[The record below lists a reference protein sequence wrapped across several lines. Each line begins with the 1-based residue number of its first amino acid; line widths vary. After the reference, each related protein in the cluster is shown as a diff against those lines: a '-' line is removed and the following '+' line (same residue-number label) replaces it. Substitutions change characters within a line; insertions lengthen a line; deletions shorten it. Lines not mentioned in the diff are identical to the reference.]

1 MSRPTD
7 KVGKAGEYLTASI
20 LSMVCEDVVL
30 TTPPST
36 TDIIFQYQ
44 DRLYKCQ
51 VKAKSKIEPTREN
64 WRFDLRR
71 SGNTKEREYKDNA
84 VDIFALVSIP
94 HRNVVFV
101 PKLPQSQI
109 TLVDEHIKNNDAVKN
124 LLDVLN
130 NL

>member
-84 VDIFALVSIP
+84 VDIFALVAIP
-94 HRNVVFV
+94 HRNIVFV

-109 TLVDEHIKNNDAVKN
+109 TLIDEHMKNNDAIKN
-124 LLDVLN
+124 LLDVLD

>member
-20 LSMVCEDVVL
+20 LSIVCEDVVL

-51 VKAKSKIEPTREN
+51 VKAKSKIEPTRGN

-71 SGNTKEREYKDNA
+71 SGNTKDRQYKDKT
-84 VDIFALVSIP
+84 VDIFALVSLP
-94 HRNVVFV
+94 YRNVIFV
-101 PKLPQSQI
+101 PKIQQSQI
-109 TLVDEHIKNNDAVKN
+109 TFVDEHMKNNDAINN
-124 LLDVLN
+124 LLDVLD

>member
-44 DRLYKCQ
+44 DKLYKCQ

-109 TLVDEHIKNNDAVKN
+109 TLIDEHMKNNDAVKN

>member
-44 DRLYKCQ
+44 DKLFKCQ

-109 TLVDEHIKNNDAVKN
+109 TLIDEHMKNNDAIKN

>member
-44 DRLYKCQ
+44 DKLYKCQ
-51 VKAKSKIEPTREN
+51 VKAKSKIESTREN

-109 TLVDEHIKNNDAVKN
+109 TLIDEHMKNNDAIKN
-124 LLDVLN
+124 LLDVLD